1 MGIVWLHFSYQN
13 LPKDFFE
20 LFNKVIDGYLQC
32 LQRQNT
38 TILAAASYVSQVV
51 MRRGS
56 TRRTGSGVNFDNIKI
71 ILFPVNMSG
80 SHWTLFV
87 SVPHCKISLSY

>member
-1 MGIVWLHFSYQN
+1 MTIDRVIIGIKSVGIVWLHFSYQN
-13 LPKDFFE
+13 VTFLNS
-20 LFNKVIDGYLQC
+20 LIKVIDGYLQC

-38 TILAAASYVSQVV
+38 TILSQVV

-56 TRRTGSGVNFDNIKI
+56 TRRTWSGVNFDNIKI

-80 SHWTLFV
+80 SH
-87 SVPHCKISLSY
+87 